1 MSTSIHQ
8 VLNLP
13 PKGSALSL
21 GPVKIDSVFPPSVTK
36 TGKSM
41 RNITVS
47 DSSGKSKMSLWGAA
61 ANLNINQGDTVT
73 FVGAIKRNDYNG
85 VTSITAE
92 NVTIEGGESAQS
104 APTGNSAPSNSGSSS
119 SGKIS
124 LDVMA
129 RQIALFTYELQQAL
143 IHMEIDNQIVNKI
156 TENAPQIAALW
167 WFGEKQLKEPE
178 QVDSEAGF

>member
-8 VLNLP
+8 VLNLS

-21 GPVKIDSVFPPSVTK
+21 GPVKVDSVFPASVTK

-92 NVTIEGGESAQS
+92 NVTIEGGDSAQS
-104 APTGNSAPSNSGSSS
+104 APTGNSAPSNGGG

>member
-1 MSTSIHQ
+1 
-8 VLNLP
+8 
-13 PKGSALSL
+13 
-21 GPVKIDSVFPPSVTK
+21 
-36 TGKSM
+36 M

-92 NVTIEGGESAQS
+92 NVTIEVGESAQS
-104 APTGNSAPSNSGSSS
+104 APVGNSAPSNGGSSS